1 MISTRRQSATH
12 LRTSPTLINVDAMSN
27 DDDYRQEAESLLA
40 RSIYTGELEP
50 IEAVHHLQQFSENAL
65 SFEEARDLIYD
76 PNGVGETIQKNFP
89 ELFK

>member
-1 MISTRRQSATH
+1 
-12 LRTSPTLINVDAMSN
+12 MSN
-27 DDDYRQEAESLLA
+27 DDYRQEAESLLA

-76 PNGVGETIQKNFP
+76 PNGVGGETIRKNFP